1 VDGPLFFTRER
12 CDNACDERAMRVPQR
27 STRTNDRRLSG
38 GWDIERSSV
47 VIVIPAI
54 DIRDGAGVQPAGGLR
69 RGGRLERVD
78 PVELAMSWTALGFSR
93 LHVTDL
99 DDAAGRGN
107 NTPVVDTLL
116 HRVDA
121 AIQVSGDVRTT
132 TDVDRLLQAG
142 ADRVVVGARAIEDL
156 QWLEDV
162 ASQGPGRVA
171 VATLVRDRHVVTRD
185 RGRALPRDILS
196 IVEDLNELPVAAV
209 IVTVAQRD
217 RWVEGTDLFLME
229 DLTEASVHPVI
240 AAGGIT
246 TMSELRDLDERDV
259 SAAIV
264 GWALYTGRLDPRVL
278 ADEFALR

>member
-1 VDGPLFFTRER
+1 
-12 CDNACDERAMRVPQR
+12 M
-27 STRTNDRRLSG
+27 
-38 GWDIERSSV
+38 
-47 VIVIPAI
+47 IVIPAI
-54 DIRDGAGVQPAGGLR
+54 DVREGAGVQPAGGLR
-69 RGGRLERVD
+69 HGERLERVD
-78 PVELAMSWTALGFSR
+78 ALDIAQSWTALGFSS

-99 DDAAGRGN
+99 DAAAGRGD
-107 NTPVVDTLL
+107 NTAVVDTLL

-121 AIQVSGDVRTT
+121 AIQVSGDVRTM

-156 QWLEDV
+156 QWLGDV
-162 ASQGPGRVA
+162 ASQVPGRIA
-171 VATLVRDRHVVTRD
+171 VATLIRDRHVVTRD

-217 RWVEGTDLFLME
+217 RRIEGTDLFLME
-229 DLTEASVHPVI
+229 DLTELSVHPVI

-246 TMSELRDLDERDV
+246 TMTELRDLEERDV

-264 GWALYTGRLDPRVL
+264 GWALYTGRLDSRVL
-278 ADEFALR
+278 ADEFAMP